1 MDKEREDFRKR
12 ILMSLDSVFWD
23 LGTWHP
29 FALELQK
36 RTAIKYEKGF
46 YEDLS
51 SGEGIELISLRFFLQ
66 DKSFF
71 EFLEVL
77 EQLIASLKNALK
89 NPEVK
94 ANLYEPKKTERQY
107 RTRVKWLV
115 KEIED
120 SISCARAG
128 LGIRFDSKEEIFY
141 PSGDKDLEE
150 RLVKEPLRDLD
161 TLGREEV
168 SKVWKRGLRALLKSQ
183 GDHDELK
190 DVVRDAYEALE
201 AFAKIVCNNDRDLSG
216 NRDRFISALNL
227 NPYYQKMLKEYIN
240 YANEFRHAEKQQKPR
255 PDLDYSEVEAFVYL
269 TGLFIRLGIEKLR
282 NHSP

>member
-1 MDKEREDFRKR
+1 MTQRTGRIPKWYDSLEIMSYVDIPMTDFFSK
-12 ILMSLDSVFWD
+12 
-23 LGTWHP
+23 T
-29 FALELQK
+29 
-36 RTAIKYEKGF
+36 
-46 YEDLS
+46 
-51 SGEGIELISLRFFLQ
+51 
-66 DKSFF
+66 SFE
-71 EFLEVL
+71 EFLEIL
-77 EQLIASLKNALK
+77 ECFIDELKK
-89 NPEVK
+89 F
-94 ANLYEPKKTERQY
+94 
-107 RTRVKWLV
+107 
-115 KEIED
+115 EIEKPYVTAIRFYGDD
-120 SISCARAG
+120 SPLVRSKWIGEKIEEAIGYAKVD
-128 LGIRFDSKEEIFY
+128 LGIRFDTEEGIFY
-141 PSGDKDLEE
+141 PSGDKELDEK
-150 RLVKEPLRDLD
+150 LVKEPLRDLD